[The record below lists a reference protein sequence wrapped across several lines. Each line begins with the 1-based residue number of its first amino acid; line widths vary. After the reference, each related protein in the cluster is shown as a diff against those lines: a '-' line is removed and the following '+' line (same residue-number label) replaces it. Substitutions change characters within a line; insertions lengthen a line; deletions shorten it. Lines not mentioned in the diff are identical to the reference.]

1 MRNKEYQM
9 KNKIIRMNNIKNCT
23 DCLHCKVSA
32 TSPDNSRLCYCDKRK
47 KKEYE
52 AEFYWLNKT
61 VCKNFEDMTA

>member
-1 MRNKEYQM
+1 M
-9 KNKIIRMNNIKNCT
+9 KNEKLEMNNIKKCT

-32 TSPDNSRLCYCDKRK
+32 TSHDKSRLCYCDKRK